1 MEWHA
6 LMAWRGSTSPAPV
19 TSPPHG
25 WGAAGWILSS
35 GHTGLRHM
43 APPRERSCTNI
54 TAFGQVTSPIPL
66 VFADV
71 QMKTQSLPLSQ
82 PESHSC
88 LARGG
93 GLSSGVSGSCISVQV
108 S

>member
-1 MEWHA
+1 
-6 LMAWRGSTSPAPV
+6 
-19 TSPPHG
+19 
-25 WGAAGWILSS
+25 
-35 GHTGLRHM
+35 M
-43 APPRERSCTNI
+43 APPREGSCTNFA
-54 TAFGQVTSPIPL
+54 TFGQVTSPILL

-93 GLSSGVSGSCISVQV
+93 GLSSGVSDSCICVQV
-108 S
+108 SIKSYLLCLVGSLEGHPKPAAAAASA